1 MLDRL
6 AVPPRLVTRAL
17 DDLHT
22 VAEALREL
30 AAREGDLSSVARSL
44 TELPKVEDELSAR
57 IDGLRVEVR
66 ALYEWLEPLHRE
78 LTDLDETAEALERSL
93 GTVNESILGLQALL
107 KKLPGV

>member
-6 AVPPRLVTRAL
+6 AIPPRLVLRAL

-30 AAREGDLSSVARSL
+30 ARSEGNLASVARSAA
-44 TELPKVEDELSAR
+44 ELPKVEDELSAR

-66 ALYEWLEPLHRE
+66 ALHEWLEPLHSE
-78 LTDLDETAEALERSL
+78 LTDLDETAEALEKSL
-93 GTVNESILGLQALL
+93 TTVNESILGLRDLL

>member
-30 AAREGDLSSVARSL
+30 AAREGDLLSVARSL
-44 TELPKVEDELSAR
+44 AELPKVEDELSAR

-66 ALYEWLEPLHRE
+66 ALHSGSSRCI
-78 LTDLDETAEALERSL
+78 AS
-93 GTVNESILGLQALL
+93 
-107 KKLPGV
+107 